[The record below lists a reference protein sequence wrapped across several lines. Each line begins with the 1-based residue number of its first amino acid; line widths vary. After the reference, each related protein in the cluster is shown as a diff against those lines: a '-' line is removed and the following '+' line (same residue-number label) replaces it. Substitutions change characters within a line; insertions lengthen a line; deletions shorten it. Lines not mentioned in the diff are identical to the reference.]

1 MKILLTILLSLFL
14 VGGFSQSL
22 PQGNPVTNST
32 SWIKYAFLKS
42 DSGYIP
48 AVRTDTNM
56 KARYYGTEIIFANA
70 GVDTAKWFWNGF
82 GWKRNS
88 STVDSSLFVTHTAL
102 NDTLLG
108 YVKIQ
113 TQNPT
118 ATLTG
123 GFSQEIVASG
133 AALSYTL
140 NWGAGRLSATST
152 QGATNPI
159 ATIVVA
165 GTGQTFTQP
174 SAGSTVTGTQGVSV
188 TRNTNTTYSNVVTT
202 TDSKTA
208 TATTIFSFYN
218 KRYLGFSATTT
229 PTQAEILAALYQDN
243 SGGATSLSYTI
254 PQQGSAKYL
263 FYVNTST
270 VTSVTVNGF
279 PSTSAFSLNNS
290 ITFTNASG
298 GTYNGYYTVS
308 NNQIGNLS
316 ATAVTFQ

>member
-1 MKILLTILLSLFL
+1 MKYILTILLNLFL
-14 VGGFSQSL
+14 VGGFSQPL
-22 PQGNPVTNST
+22 PNWQPVQNAPMNYYLWYGQKDSVYMY
-32 SWIKYAFLKS
+32 SIK
-42 DSGYIP
+42 
-48 AVRTDTNM
+48 DTFN
-56 KARYYGTEIIFANA
+56 ARYPSVVMRSD
-70 GVDTAKWFWNGF
+70 GVLWKTLGNGAYWYPVGSGAIDTLN
-82 GWKRNS
+82 
-88 STVDSSLFVTHTAL
+88 TLVTHTAL

-123 GFSQEIVASG
+123 GFAQEVVASG

-152 QGATNPI
+152 QAATNPL

-174 SAGSTVTGTQGVSV
+174 SAGSTVTGTKGVSV
-188 TRNTNTTYSNVVTT
+188 TRNTTTTYSNVVTT

-208 TATTIFSFYN
+208 TATTTFSFYN

-243 SGGATSLSYTI
+243 SGGTTSLSYTI